1 MNDCGNAEIRDQLP
15 DLLHDRL
22 DAGARAAAL
31 AHVDACADCRDELQ
45 LLRDLQGTLN
55 RGIPRVDVAYVVG
68 ALPKAPIASPA
79 RRESRDVV
87 PLAPR
92 RRVWNDWR
100 VAAAITM
107 LFVGGGSYA
116 LMNAHGDS
124 VVDTAIVAAQNATSE
139 ASARTGGTVAT
150 SPAATAGESATIAT
164 VIDGAA
170 DAESDSRLGDL
181 NEDQLETLIKDIE
194 GFSAVPATEPAPLT
208 IRVDAKVSLEGV

>member
-45 LLRDLQGTLN
+45 LLRALKGTLG
-55 RGIPRVDVAYVVG
+55 RGVPRVDVAYVVG
-68 ALPKAPIASPA
+68 ALPKAPLAAQRAP
-79 RRESRDVV
+79 SRAVV
-87 PLAPR
+87 PLGGR
-92 RRVWNDWR
+92 RRVWTDWR
-100 VAAAITM
+100 VAAAVTL

-124 VVDTAIVAAQNATSE
+124 VVDTTIVASHGAIGES
-139 ASARTGGTVAT
+139 SALPNRAL
-150 SPAATAGESATIAT
+150 ATATVGESATVAT
-164 VIDGAA
+164 ATGGSI
-170 DAESDSRLGDL
+170 DAESDSPLGEL

-194 GFSAVPATEPAPLT
+194 GFSAVPETEPAPVT
-208 IRVDAKVSLEGV
+208 IRIDAKVSLEGV